1 MWFRLLVLEDSRVA
15 LPTNKDEQEE
25 EVAVARVCLPE
36 FHPLPAGVPP
46 SCFQDRPVGW
56 PLNCKSSSSFSSPQC
71 WHLGRAVEN
80 VVFCCGCAWILH
92 FPFACREGLW
102 VCVLL

>member
-36 FHPLPAGVPP
+36 FHPLASRTGPWGGHSTVSRAAV
-46 SCFQDRPVGW
+46 SHLLSVGIW
-56 PLNCKSSSSFSSPQC
+56 
-71 WHLGRAVEN
+71 
-80 VVFCCGCAWILH
+80 
-92 FPFACREGLW
+92 EGL
-102 VCVLL
+102 